1 MKTRFDDANKEF
13 SDFAHEAAC
22 SQVYPHLFKSEVDVE
37 VTSVAMGEGDASGSK
52 RLDLRYGVDAIA
64 EADIPELGST
74 VPMYVQERFR
84 RPKWRDEQD
93 ITITRHNHASGEPS
107 ELSKIAAQ
115 QFIYGYY
122 EPTLDEI
129 QEAICVNVPVLLR
142 KIADGTLLCGEQQ
155 NPKEQDF
162 LTIGF
167 DQLHKKGATVF
178 HIDRT
183 KSKNDPV
190 TVDRREDIT
199 AYSAQRAPD

>member
-1 MKTRFDDANKEF
+1 MRTKFNRDNKDF
-13 SDFAHEAAC
+13 SDFAHEAAQ
-22 SQVYPHLFKSEVDVE
+22 SQIYPYLFEGDSEINI
-37 VTSVAMGEGDASGSK
+37 TSVAMNNDAESK
-52 RLDLRYGVDAIA
+52 KLDLQYGIDVIV
-64 EADIPELGST
+64 EINVPKLNSTIP
-74 VPMYVQERFR
+74 VYVQERFR

-129 QEAICVNVPVLLR
+129 QEAICVNVPILLR
-142 KIADGTLLCGEQQ
+142 KIADGKLLCGEQQ

-167 DQLHKKGATVF
+167 EELHEEGATVF

-183 KSKNDPV
+183 ESTHEPV
-190 TVDRREDIT
+190 TVDRRQDIT
-199 AYSAQRAPD
+199 AYSANDTDVK